1 MSGSTYDFI
10 NVIYHNGVIVKQAEI
25 YQVTF
30 TGGCT
35 TATMVPVPTAI
46 LTPTEYQISTLIM
59 SGT

>member
-10 NVIYHNGVIVKQAEI
+10 NVIYHNGVIVKQADI

-35 TATMVPVPTAI
+35 TTTMVAVPTAV
-46 LTPTEYQISTLIM
+46 LTPTEYQISAIIE